1 MKFWNWILKLLATAA
16 AIAGIAYVV
25 VNYGDKIVAWVKRK
39 LNQYGLCCCDYCEDE
54 EFLAEEIADA
64 PVEEAPQEE
73 TPAETVAEEA
83 DFEV

>member
-1 MKFWNWILKLLATAA
+1 MKIWNWLLKLLAVAA

-39 LNQYGLCCCDYCEDE
+39 LNQYGLCCCADE

-64 PVEEAPQEE
+64 PVEEAPQED

-83 DFEV
+83 DFEAE